1 MIAVTI
7 KIAEQNRETPEHI
20 MHGRKRQ
27 MTQN

>member
-7 KIAEQNRETPEHI
+7 KIAEKNRETPEHI

-27 MTQN
+27 MKQN